1 MGLRGNAVDWLILAL
16 VTFLAATIQ
25 SATGFGFALLSVA
38 TFLTVLNSAAAIQ
51 LIIIISL
58 VISCVLWS
66 SLRGQAPPSLLRC
79 LVFGSVLGFPMGIF
93 GYLHMDL
100 STLKLVIA
108 VLVLVVAL
116 QTAWQTLRY
125 RHYAKPAGHSHSIGR
140 AMPFVIGTA
149 SGAMGSCLAMPGPV
163 VMLYLSR
170 TALAKQQIRATIL
183 QLFFFSYL
191 GALLLQI
198 TMVGVDRQTWQ
209 AAFVLGPIAALG
221 AAVGHRLARRI
232 SQTLFQWIVLFILIS
247 TGLYMLVNVLIV

>member
-1 MGLRGNAVDWLILAL
+1 MDWLILAL

-58 VISCVLWS
+58 VISCVLWP
-66 SLRGQAPPSLLRC
+66 SLRGQAPPSLLRY
-79 LVFGSVLGFPMGIF
+79 LVIGSVLGFPMGIF

-108 VLVLVVAL
+108 VLVLTVAL

-125 RHYAKPAGHSHSIGR
+125 RHYAKPAGHSIGR
-140 AMPFVIGTA
+140 TMPFVIGTA

-221 AAVGHRLARRI
+221 AAAGHRLARRI
-232 SQTLFQWIVLFILIS
+232 SQALFRWVVLFILIS
-247 TGLYMLVNVLIV
+247 TGLYMLVNVLIA